1 MNNMK
6 KIYMLS
12 MLAAALVATGCSK
25 EDPFGPG
32 NEGEGQ
38 FLKSS
43 ISVDVQADGLEH
55 RNAPTRAAA
64 DPDVDDFTVIFTR
77 EGNSQPVAKYRYGD
91 MPEVVTLPAGTYTC
105 TATYGENRSAEWE
118 SPYFL
123 GTSETFEVVPYEIV
137 SYLKP
142 IECKLENIKV
152 TVDFDAEL
160 RASMSADSYAEV
172 KVGSSAALNYGIAEA
187 DSQKAGYFMHAEE
200 ISLVAVFHGTIEGSE
215 VVETKSLK
223 NIQKGNHYKITFKM
237 HPGSGSGATGD
248 VDGDVVVDASVSVTD
263 VERNIEIGEEIL
275 EEEGD
280 RPTEGGEDPQPPTP
294 GGDAPTIVGA
304 NGLDLDKVHDGNSL
318 SSCVLLITS
327 SAEDGVQELTC
338 DIDSEKLTKEELQTV
353 GLDSHL
359 DLVNPGAL
367 AEVLSN
373 LGLPVNVG
381 GQKSV
386 TFDITNFLSL
396 LGSLGDGEH
405 HFVVTVKD
413 ANGTATKTLKI
424 KY

>member
-1 MNNMK
+1 MK
-6 KIYMLS
+6 KLYILP
-12 MLAAALVATGCSK
+12 LIAAALITTGCSK

-77 EGNSQPVAKYRYGD
+77 EGNSQPFAKYRYGD

-304 NGLDLDKVHDGNSL
+304 NGLDLDKVHDGSSLESCILNINSTADDGIQELYCDIESPTLTPEELENVGL
-318 SSCVLLITS
+318 SS
-327 SAEDGVQELTC
+327 
-338 DIDSEKLTKEELQTV
+338 
-353 GLDSHL
+353 HL
-359 DLVNPGAL
+359 NL
-367 AEVLSN
+367 AETGDLTGPLGG
-373 LGLPVNVG
+373 LGLPVNVK

-386 TFDITNFLSL
+386 EFNITGFLVM
-396 LGSLGDGEH
+396 LGSFTGEH
-405 HFVVTVKD
+405 HFIVTVKD
-413 ANGTATKTLKI
+413 ANGSASKTLKI
-424 KY
+424 KF

>member
-1 MNNMK
+1 
-6 KIYMLS
+6 
-12 MLAAALVATGCSK
+12 MLAAALITTGCSK

-64 DPDVDDFTVIFTR
+64 DPNVDDFTVIFTR
-77 EGNSQPVAKYRYGD
+77 EGNAQPFAKYRYGD

-304 NGLDLDKVHDGNSL
+304 NGLDLDKVHDGSSL

>member
-1 MNNMK
+1 
-6 KIYMLS
+6 
-12 MLAAALVATGCSK
+12 MLAAALITTGCSK

-105 TATYGENRSAEWE
+105 TAIYGENRSAEWE